1 MEALDLVGLRAL
13 MRRGT
18 GSPVV
23 KIGLIDG
30 PVYRAHADLAEARLT
45 ETFGPTGVTCVPG
58 SGGACLHGTF
68 VASILCARRG
78 SVAPAICPGCT
89 VLMRPIFAASANG
102 GNNAPAGTLLDL
114 SLAIITC
121 VDAGARVLNL
131 SASFERSSAEG
142 ENALR
147 DALDYAVRHDVIVV
161 AAAGNRMTLGSTAL
175 TRHLGVIPVIGCD
188 KDGLPTIESN
198 FGNSVGRRGLRAPG
212 EGVLG
217 LGLEESAI
225 ELQGTSVAVPFV
237 VGTIALL
244 WSEFPTATATEIR
257 SALLGGPHA
266 RRSSVVPPLL
276 DASAAYGRL
285 SAMFM
290 ERRTA

>member
-1 MEALDLVGLRAL
+1 MEALDLVGLRNL
-13 MRRGT
+13 MRRGV

-30 PVYRAHADLAEARLT
+30 PVHQGHPDLADAQLRELS
-45 ETFGPTGVTCVPG
+45 GPTGMICAPG
-58 SGGACLHGTF
+58 SGAACLHGTF
-68 VASILCARRG
+68 IASILCAKRG

-89 VLMRPIFAASANG
+89 VLTRPIFATSPSS
-102 GNNAPAGTLLDL
+102 GNNAAAGTLLDL

-131 SASFERSSAEG
+131 SASFDRSSVEG

-147 DALDYAVRHDVIVV
+147 DALDFAVRHDVIVV

-175 TRHLGVIPVIGCD
+175 TRHLGVIPVVACD
-188 KDGLPTIESN
+188 KNGLPTIESN

-217 LGLEESAI
+217 LGVEKSAI

-244 WSEFPTATATEIR
+244 WSEFPMATATEIR
-257 SALLGGPHA
+257 SALLGVPHA

-276 DASAAYGRL
+276 DASAAYRRL
-285 SAMFM
+285 SATFL
-290 ERRTA
+290 EGRTA